1 MYCENLGFSIPGEII
16 LEIKFLEYKDFRP
29 LMFNDKE
36 YIVVA
41 EDDVGNFVGVNPAGK
56 VYFLDTEENTEIYAS
71 KDFQTFVK
79 QLELY
84 RDSNFLPVNASDEQL
99 EADARQ
105 FAREIASLDKDAL
118 LYEENFWSLIIEQM
132 EDGLL

>member
-99 EADARQ
+99 KADARQ

-118 LYEENFWSLIIEQM
+118 LY
-132 EDGLL
+132 